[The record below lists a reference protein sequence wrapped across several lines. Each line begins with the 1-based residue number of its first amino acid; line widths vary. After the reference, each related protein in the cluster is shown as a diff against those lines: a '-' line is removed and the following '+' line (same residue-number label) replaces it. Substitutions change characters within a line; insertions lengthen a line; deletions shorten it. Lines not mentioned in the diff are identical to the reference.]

1 MGQWGRQAATGD
13 TRWLQI
19 RIEIMHTHTHTHTY
33 AYSLPVSI
41 ASLNSK

>member
-19 RIEIMHTHTHTHTY
+19 RIEIMHTHTY